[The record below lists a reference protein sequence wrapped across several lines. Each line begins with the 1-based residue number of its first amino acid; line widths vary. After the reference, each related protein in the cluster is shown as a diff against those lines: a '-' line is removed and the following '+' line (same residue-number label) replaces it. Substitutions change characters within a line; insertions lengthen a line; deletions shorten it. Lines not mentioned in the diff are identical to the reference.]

1 MYSCTVDH
9 QRKIL
14 GVTPSNFGARNDKT
28 IVRLDT
34 YITEVRN
41 ELINQGIEFEL
52 FVIEDKVRMKGVYYL
67 CDGGYHRWTCMIPP
81 FRHTSS
87 RADRLWSKWVESVRK
102 DVECCFGILKGRF
115 RILRSGIVLQSQT
128 AIDNVFFTCSIPHNR
143 ILEADGLDTR
153 WEQNVEWDMLN
164 PQSGISDDG
173 YDGN

>member
-1 MYSCTVDH
+1 MTH
-9 QRKIL
+9 
-14 GVTPSNFGARNDKT
+14 
-28 IVRLDT
+28 
-34 YITEVRN
+34 EVRN
-41 ELINQGIEFEL
+41 ELINKGIEFEL
-52 FVIEDKVRMKGVYYL
+52 FVNEDKVRMKEVYYL
-67 CDGGYHRWTCMIPP
+67 RDGGYHRWTCKIPP
-81 FRHTSS
+81 FKHTSS
-87 RADRLWSKWVESVRK
+87 RADTSWTKWVESVRK